1 MLIHFK
7 IFDKI
12 KVLKVN
18 HNIVCVRQKIK
29 FAESK
34 RGGGTNPSFLL
45 CKKGLNK

>member
-18 HNIVCVRQKIK
+18 HNIDCVRQKIK

-34 RGGGTNPSFLL
+34 RGGYDSTT
-45 CKKGLNK
+45 CQVHTK

>member
-18 HNIVCVRQKIK
+18 HNIDCVRQKIK

-34 RGGGTNPSFLL
+34 RGGMIVLPVKYT
-45 CKKGLNK
+45 LNKNI